1 MEPEGPRCVSKPFLV
16 PGMIISFC
24 KGLSYIHG
32 LRNQSLETVCSSS
45 GCLSW
50 QELVVWVPV
59 VSLGWEPIHGTRK
72 TRPK

>member
-50 QELVVWVPV
+50 QELLVWAG
-59 VSLGWEPIHGTRK
+59 SRFMEPE
-72 TRPK
+72 RPALSKK